1 MHPWTVSYATSRT
14 YNQSK
19 TVLMKLITKT
29 DHEVLDICSNI
40 DKVDATP
47 KVIGKAGVKL
57 CIKKSGMCY
66 EYFHSL
72 LKIIS
77 LTDRKLYYLLLPF
90 QSIAPILIENNYQ
103 YRPY

>member
-1 MHPWTVSYATSRT
+1 
-14 YNQSK
+14 
-19 TVLMKLITKT
+19 MKLITKT

-40 DKVDATP
+40 DKVDATS

-66 EYFHSL
+66 EYFHGF

-77 LTDRKLYYLLLPF
+77 LTDRKLYYLFLSF
-90 QSIAPILIENNYQ
+90 QSMVQILIENNYQ
-103 YRPY
+103 YRPC